1 MKKTRIFAAIAVGVM
16 VFSLTGCSLAR
27 PELPAS
33 EAQADR
39 LIGVLITREYL
50 DLFDMEGYLE
60 DHAGQLAQ
68 GGELTVEE
76 SGGYQGRLYAT
87 RTTETLTNQE
97 NGETREMDRYVFE
110 GVEGWAYLAPAM
122 LDESGSR
129 IGTNSSVDD
138 AISDTQM
145 HVTST
150 DTGETLEL
158 EGTLY
163 VSDARRNSCYY
174 VNPVYQQADGAVYAQ
189 SGNGLVVSEEA
200 GQEGEYCSTTL
211 DHSTTVTVDG
221 VTETDQVSIL
231 IRLSVLYPPQEI
243 TVFQMDGEN
252 RILDQ
257 TSYMPGTLPEV
268 LKTVPGCAYLL
279 VETCKQG
286 PEGEEMVSRQLVNP
300 EEDSFQ
306 TFAPE
311 EDGVCVAQWTQIQWN

>member
-16 VFSLTGCSLAR
+16 AFSLTGCSLAR
-27 PELPAS
+27 TRYPA
-33 EAQADR
+33 ENAQDDR

-68 GGELTVEE
+68 GGALTVEE
-76 SGGYQGRLYAT
+76 SDGYQGRLYAT
-87 RTTETLTNQE
+87 QTTETLTNQE
-97 NGETREMDRYVFE
+97 NGETREVEQYVFE

-122 LDESGSR
+122 LDESGNR

-145 HVTST
+145 HITST

-163 VSDARRNSCYY
+163 VSEVRQGLCYY
-174 VNPVYQQADGAVYAQ
+174 INPVYQDANGAVYAQ
-189 SGNGLVVSEEA
+189 AGNGMLVSEEA

-221 VTETDQVSIL
+221 VTETDQVSVL
-231 IRLSVLYPPQEI
+231 IHLSVLYPPREI
-243 TVFQMDGEN
+243 RVFQMDEEHGV
-252 RILDQ
+252 LDQ
-257 TSYMPGTLPEV
+257 ASYSPGTLPQTLET
-268 LKTVPGCAYLL
+268 LPGCAYLL
-279 VETCKQG
+279 VESRKQG
-286 PEGEEMVSRQLVNP
+286 PEGEDLVTRQLVSQ
-300 EEDSFQ
+300 EQDSFQ

-311 EDGVCVAQWTQIQWN
+311 ENGVCVAQWTQIQWN